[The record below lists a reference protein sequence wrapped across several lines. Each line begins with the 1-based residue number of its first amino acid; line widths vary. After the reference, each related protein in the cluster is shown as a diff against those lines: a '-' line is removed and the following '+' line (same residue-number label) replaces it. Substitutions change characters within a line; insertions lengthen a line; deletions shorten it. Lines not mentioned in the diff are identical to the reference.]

1 MKKHKDSLIQYNWNG
16 NIRQLRNVA
25 EQMSVLEQERLLSAK
40 ALRPYLPNMGA
51 QLPALVESKK
61 EQSDFASEREI
72 LYKVLFD
79 MKSDLNDLKKLTL
92 ELMNQ
97 DISSEE
103 RDGLIQKIYGNE
115 SFARRQRK
123 HYLNGD
129 ESGG

>member
-1 MKKHKDSLIQYNWNG
+1 
-16 NIRQLRNVA
+16 
-25 EQMSVLEQERLLSAK
+25 
-40 ALRPYLPNMGA
+40 MGA
-51 QLPALVESKK
+51 QLPALVDSKK

-115 SFARRQRK
+115 SLQKIKRT
-123 HYLNGD
+123 LP
-129 ESGG
+129 